1 MMSGNAEIVAAKLY
15 VPATSFD
22 VKADRWK
29 HIVASIVLLVV
40 QKGIAVGMVA
50 VT

>member
-22 VKADRWK
+22 VKKPIDGSVSLPALFCW
-29 HIVASIVLLVV
+29 
-40 QKGIAVGMVA
+40 
-50 VT
+50 